1 MSVIEPERTLPRLVA
16 MSGFD
21 ACPTFPD
28 HLLGPKI
35 QFGAA
40 EVVAGFFGQDSGAVM
55 RRETEPA
62 IMVTRQEELEAS

>member
-40 EVVAGFFGQDSGAVM
+40 EVVAGFWSGF
-55 RRETEPA
+55 RRRDAARDREPA